1 MKRLRGAWVW
11 TAVEEEEE
19 GEGKKDR
26 DKGVHVGRDKSACQ
40 TLRSLLT
47 EISVAATRGGGDS
60 PPTEP
65 QCRRHF
71 RRLFCRCMMHIYVF
85 LFNYGHF

>member
-26 DKGVHVGRDKSACQ
+26 DKGVHVVRDKSVCQ
-40 TLRSLLT
+40 TLCSLLT
-47 EISVAATRGGGDS
+47 EISVAAT
-60 PPTEP
+60 
-65 QCRRHF
+65 
-71 RRLFCRCMMHIYVF
+71 
-85 LFNYGHF
+85 